1 MERHC
6 IYCKELIHP
15 MRIEVLPNTK
25 VCVKCSKE
33 DKKAARIT
41 AKGKGEDVEVQ
52 LEFMDKKD
60 YQKLIGLNTQY
71 TYDYE
76 DVDSYYEEEE

>member
-1 MERHC
+1 MERYC
-6 IYCKELIHP
+6 IHCKEVIHP

-41 AKGKGEDVEVQ
+41 SKSKGEDVEVQ
-52 LEFMDKKD
+52 LEFMDQKE
-60 YQKLIGLNTQY
+60 YQKLIGIS
-71 TYDYE
+71 YDN
-76 DVDSYYEEEE
+76 SYNYDDEYLDEEE